1 LKETSAKRAVDFL
14 FCWIVVFFVMRQSFS
29 TQPALFVSQELLD
42 HPALKALDGIEGLLD
57 WSRLEALL
65 PQGEDA
71 RPTGRPGYPAL
82 TLFRALLLGLWYDL
96 SDVKL
101 SAALAR
107 DLLFRKFCRLEL
119 DQGAPDDT
127 TIGRFRSRL
136 GDRMEPLLAEVRRA
150 LQKAHVILA
159 EGRIA
164 IVDATVV
171 EAAQS
176 RISTADPEAGSRV
189 KINVKGK
196 MQAVWGYQAF
206 VNVDEDGFIHA
217 AAVTP
222 GNHAE
227 VDSLSDLMTGGEVA
241 LYADAAY
248 IGPRTRSLIA
258 RTGMAD
264 HVQRRGARGH
274 PLSPEGRVRNAEIG
288 VTRAGVERIFGHL
301 KRCWG
306 LRRTPYMGLA
316 KTTAWFKIAALGWNL
331 WKGAR
336 FRKLYG

>member
-1 LKETSAKRAVDFL
+1 MDSRF
-14 FCWIVVFFVMRQSFS
+14 VFRMISFGMRQSFS

-71 RPTGRPGYPAL
+71 RRTGRPGYPAL

-127 TIGRFRSRL
+127 TIGRFRGQLGGQL

-150 LQKAHVILA
+150 LEEAHVILA

-222 GNHAE
+222 GNRAE
-227 VDSLSDLMTGGEVA
+227 VDSLEDLMTGGEGA

-264 HVQRRGARGH
+264 QVQRRGARGH
-274 PLSPEGRVRNAEIG
+274 PLSPEGRARNVEIG

-306 LRRTPYMGLA
+306 LRRTPYLGLA

-336 FRKLYG
+336 FQKLYG